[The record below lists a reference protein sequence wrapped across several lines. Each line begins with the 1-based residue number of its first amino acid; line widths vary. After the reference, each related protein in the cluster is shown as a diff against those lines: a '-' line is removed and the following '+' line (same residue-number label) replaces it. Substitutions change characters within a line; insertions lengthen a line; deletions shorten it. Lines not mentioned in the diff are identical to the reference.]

1 MRWLCA
7 EIRIAAIG
15 SQRDRA
21 RRQKPTV
28 TLGLVNEVPIIRLYG
43 GAIGVVSGL
52 YAILMAGAD
61 LVDMASTDSMDAVGI
76 GGWVMLAVG
85 VAALIHGLLL
95 FTRVAAGMGGVSGPL
110 MLLWATVMVGN
121 QVLVAMVADWGM
133 AGSGMGMEGADS
145 SPMEW
150 DPGMVA
156 IGVLMFIS
164 GLIMIGRRSSEPA

>member
-1 MRWLCA
+1 MALPESRMAVMWVSA
-7 EIRIAAIG
+7 G
-15 SQRDRA
+15 PTMPS
-21 RRQKPTV
+21 PGMTV
-28 TLGLVNEVPIIRLYG
+28 TLGLVNAVPIIRMYG

-61 LVDMASTDSMDAVGI
+61 LVDVPRTDSMEAPGI

-85 VAALIHGLLL
+85 VAALIHGILL
-95 FTRVAAGMGGVSGPL
+95 FTPVATGMGGVSGPL

-121 QVLVAMVADWGM
+121 QVLAASVADWGM
-133 AGSGMGMEGADS
+133 AGTGMGMEGADS
-145 SPMEW
+145 NLMEW

-164 GLIMIGRRSSEPA
+164 GLIMIGRRSGEQA